1 MGRIYS
7 FNAFLKHVYGRSESI
22 FTCVL
27 GKNETGKTDF
37 NLLQLERMHELGIA
51 KHFGTNMESVEA
63 DFEIKFIDNF
73 KTLEQTCRMLN
84 PNPKKYG
91 LKKFI
96 YFGSEIGKWA
106 PRDQAWKNTEL
117 IERLQTVR
125 KYGLCMLTDAI
136 DRVDARVLSPRFF
149 AGEFLKPFQN
159 NKKFAT
165 YRDYATGRSFQFR
178 DIPKTQIEYD
188 TYETANF
195 YMEPQGEEG
204 AEIPLNYEHEIA
216 FKYVDLGSWKAVGV
230 STQEGKRC
238 VFKVLKYHRTHC
250 LPHIDLEKEVLS
262 EIKAEIVKGSVE
274 VTE

>member
-1 MGRIYS
+1 MARIYT
-7 FNAFLKHVYGRSESI
+7 FNAFLKHVYGRSESV

-37 NLLQLERMHELGIA
+37 NLLQLERMNELGIA
-51 KHFGTNMESVEA
+51 KHFGTNMRSVEA
-63 DFEIKFIDNF
+63 EFEIQFIDNF

-84 PNPKKYG
+84 PNPKKHG
-91 LKKFI
+91 LKKFF

-106 PRDQAWKNTEL
+106 PRDQAWKNTKL
-117 IERLQTVR
+117 IEKLQTVR

-149 AGEFLKPFQN
+149 AGEFVKPFQN
-159 NKKFAT
+159 NKRFAT

-178 DIPKTQIEYD
+178 DIPKTQIDYD

-204 AEIPLNYEHEIA
+204 AEIHLNYEHEIA
-216 FKYVDLGSWKAVGV
+216 FKYLDLGSWKAVGI

-238 VFKVLKYHRTHC
+238 LQKVLRYHRTQC
-250 LPHIDLEKEVLS
+250 LPHIDLDEKELGA
-262 EIKAEIVKGSVE
+262 IKADIAKGSVE

>member
-1 MGRIYS
+1 MARIYT
-7 FNAFLKHVYGRSESI
+7 FNAFLKHVYGRSESV

-37 NLLQLERMHELGIA
+37 NLLQLERMNELGIA
-51 KHFGTNMESVEA
+51 KHFGTNMRSVEA
-63 DFEIKFIDNF
+63 EFEIQFIDNF

-84 PNPKKYG
+84 PNPKKHG
-91 LKKFI
+91 LKKFF

-106 PRDQAWKNTEL
+106 PRDQAWKNTKL
-117 IERLQTVR
+117 IEKLQTVR

-149 AGEFLKPFQN
+149 AGEFVKPFQN
-159 NKKFAT
+159 NKRFAT
-165 YRDYATGRSFQFR
+165 YRDYATERSFQFR
-178 DIPKTQIEYD
+178 DIPKTQIDYD

-204 AEIPLNYEHEIA
+204 AEIHLNYEHEIA
-216 FKYVDLGSWKAVGV
+216 FKYLDLGSWKAVGI

-238 VFKVLKYHRTHC
+238 LQKVLRYHRTQC
-250 LPHIDLEKEVLS
+250 LPHIDLDEKELGA
-262 EIKAEIVKGSVE
+262 IKADIAKGSVE